1 MHKYPIILLINKKG
15 EIDITQMLHKNIYL
29 FEWALSD
36 IPRID
41 SNIVCHHFAVM
52 LEFKFGIQRK
62 NKEGEVKRIN
72 NL

>member
-1 MHKYPIILLINKKG
+1 MHKYPILLLINKNE

-29 FEWALSD
+29 FEWVISD

-41 SNIVCHHFAVM
+41 SNIVCHHFAIK
-52 LEFKFGIQRK
+52 LEFKLGIKRK

-72 NL
+72 NI